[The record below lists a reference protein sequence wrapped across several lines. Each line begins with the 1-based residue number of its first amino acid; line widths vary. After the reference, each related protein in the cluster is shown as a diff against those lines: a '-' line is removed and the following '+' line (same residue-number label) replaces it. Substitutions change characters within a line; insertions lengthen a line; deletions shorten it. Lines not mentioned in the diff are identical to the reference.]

1 MCMSSPKAPPPPPI
15 PAAPATEVNASQA
28 TLRQKAPQAPATA
41 SSTPLSVGKKRGK
54 ASLVVDLD
62 QSNLSSGSSGV
73 NIP

>member
-1 MCMSSPKAPPPPPI
+1 M
-15 PAAPATEVNASQA
+15 EE
-28 TLRQKAPQAPATA
+28 LQKAPQTPATA

>member
-1 MCMSSPKAPPPPPI
+1 MLGGRILGKGTYGCIYQPI
-15 PAAPATEVNASQA
+15 
-28 TLRQKAPQAPATA
+28 LKCR
-41 SSTPLSVGKKRGK
+41 KKRGK